1 MTKAKVNGSE
11 LRISER
17 DELVSGSGNA
27 NRLRLCFSPE
37 WNGLVKQIDFKN
49 RASGVTRRI
58 SADDGECTVPW
69 EVLESCG
76 EVDCCLRGL
85 DSEGR
90 LVKRT
95 NEENLGAVVSEY
107 DGEAAETAAA
117 TPELLDALA
126 ASVSELAQRVE
137 NGEHQIFVSFSADT
151 EGNISADKSYDEIL
165 AEVNAGKLAI
175 RDDDGRYYLLVSS
188 RYGKLQFICVDEQPY
203 IYDLS
208 VSEDNRWHF
217 AMEVLVTETSLHN
230 GVQNKLNKYMGTE
243 HAGEVLVVG
252 ENGVITTRAM

>member
-1 MTKAKVNGSE
+1 MTKANVIGSK

-27 NRLRLCFSPE
+27 NRLSLRFSPD
-37 WNGLVKQIDFKN
+37 WSGLVKQIDFKN
-49 RASGVTRRI
+49 RASGVARRI

-85 DSEGR
+85 DSEGK

-95 NEENLGAVVSEY
+95 NEENLGTVLSEY

-126 ASVSELAQRVE
+126 ASVGALAQRVE
-137 NGEHQIFVSFSADT
+137 NGEHQIFVSFTADNA
-151 EGNISADKSYDEIL
+151 GNITADKSYEEIL

-188 RYGKLQFICVDEQPY
+188 RNGRLQFVCVDEQPY

-208 VSEDNRWHF
+208 VSSDNRWRF
-217 AMEVLVTETSLHN
+217 AMEMLVTENSLRS
-230 GVQNKLNKYMGTE
+230 GVENKLDKYLGTE

-252 ENGVITTRAM
+252 SNGVITTRAM

>member
-27 NRLRLCFSPE
+27 NRIGLCFSPD
-37 WNGLVKQIDFKN
+37 WNGLVKQIDFMN
-49 RASGVTRRI
+49 RKSGVSRRI

-69 EVLESCG
+69 EVLDACG

-95 NEENLGAVVSEY
+95 NEENLGAVISEY
-107 DGEAAETAAA
+107 DGEAAEAAAA
-117 TPELLDALA
+117 TPDAIDALYA
-126 ASVSELAQRVE
+126 AVHALEQPIS
-137 NGEHQIFVSFSADT
+137 VSFSSDD
-151 EGNISADKSYDEIL
+151 EGNITADKSFEQL
-165 AEVNAGKLAI
+165 ASEVSRGKTALA
-175 RDDDGRYYLLVSS
+175 DTSGRYFYLVEKTDD
-188 RYGKLQFICVDEQPY
+188 KLQFICIDEQPY
-203 IYDLS
+203 IYDLRVGS
-208 VSEDNRWHF
+208 DNSWHF
-217 AMEVLVTETSLHN
+217 AMDMLLMQSMLEGYVS
-230 GVQNKLNKYMGTE
+230 NKLNKYLGAE

-252 ENGVITTRAM
+252 ADGIITTRAM